1 MCGVVSYNGSFLFHR
16 ASPYLVLLLYGIK
29 EKYTSAGAYS
39 LASMMPCLWGRVS
52 FMSAVL

>member
-1 MCGVVSYNGSFLFHR
+1 MVSYNGSFLFHR

-29 EKYTSAGAYS
+29 EKHTSAGAYS